1 MKWNRWLKYTELPRK
16 SLVILEKLPQSFQK
30 YSEFS
35 ERKVVVLR
43 VIAALRFIYI
53 NEMWS
58 QIVRPLPCEYL
69 YSDGRRHWRLACS
82 WISPGERGRPSPPW
96 WPRPGRGSRCHWRP
110 SLATVPVCE
119 PAVQESWRREGS
131 CWSSASQLSSPSSL
145 CSDCGPQCWHRSLL
159 LFTHGGVPLCPPHVN
174 LANITT
180 SRPRRRL
187 CDEGPVSMSCQ

>member
-1 MKWNRWLKYTELPRK
+1 MLGNTRK
-16 SLVILEKLPQSFQK
+16 IA
-30 YSEFS
+30 SEFS
-35 ERKVVVLR
+35 KIFWIHWKKGSRPQSHCCSE
-43 VIAALRFIYI
+43 I
-53 NEMWS
+53 NVYQWDVMSDCET
-58 QIVRPLPCEYL
+58 LPCEYL
-69 YSDGRRHWRLACS
+69 YSGGRRHWRLACS

-96 WPRPGRGSRCHWRP
+96 SPRPGRGSRCHWRP
-110 SLATVPVCE
+110 WLATVLVYV

-145 CSDCGPQCWHRSLL
+145 YSDCGPQCWHRSLL